1 MYCPQCSQP
10 QVSEEMRFCSRCG
23 FALSGVMELV
33 ATGGDSPKQPKKAK
47 KKSAMQGARL
57 GTWIILA
64 SVVYSLFVAF
74 LTAVDDDFAVLFV
87 VSVVAFLVG
96 FFRILYAVFVQDRR
110 ERREI
115 ESQDSLG
122 LPTQMGNNVRKQ
134 LNQTSAA
141 PVESFTRPIKKT
153 AEVVQ
158 SPSVTENTTRFLND
172 EKDSDVQRSSQ

>member
-1 MYCPQCSQP
+1 MYCPQCSQ
-10 QVSEEMRFCSRCG
+10 QQLSEDMRFCSRCG

-33 ATGGDSPKQPKKAK
+33 ATGGGSPQEPKKAK
-47 KKSAMQGARL
+47 KKTAMQGVRL

-74 LTAVDDDFAVLFV
+74 LTAVDDDFAVLLV
-87 VSVVAFLVG
+87 VSVLSFLVG

-115 ESQDSLG
+115 EAQDTPG
-122 LPTQMGNNVRKQ
+122 LSAKMGSNSRKQ
-134 LNQTSAA
+134 LNPSTAA

-158 SPSVTENTTRFLND
+158 PPSVTENTTRFLDD
-172 EKDSDVQRSSQ
+172 E